1 MKTIGIIGGMSPES
15 TVVYYREINR
25 RINAALGDH
34 HSAKMVLFN
43 VQYQDIKRCHRAE
56 DWDAAGDLLAE
67 AGVSLK
73 RAGADFLVLATNTM
87 HLVAARITEATG
99 LPLLHI
105 AEVTADRL
113 VRDGV
118 RRVGLTGTRF
128 TMEHDFYR
136 RILTDRGLDVVVPEA
151 AERDAIHRI
160 INDEL
165 ISGVTTEASRGVFRE
180 IVGSLR
186 ARGCEGVILGCT
198 EIGLLIAPEDVVLPT
213 YDTALLHIEAA
224 ADLALRG

>member
-25 RINAALGDH
+25 RINAALGGH

-43 VQYQDIKRCHRAE
+43 VQYQDIKTFHHDENWA
-56 DWDAAGDLLAE
+56 AAGDLLAE
-67 AGVSLK
+67 AGLSLK

-87 HLVAARITEATG
+87 HLVASRITEATG

-105 AEVTADRL
+105 GEVTADRL

-118 RRVGLTGTRF
+118 RTVGLTGTRF
-128 TMEHDFYR
+128 TMERAFYR
-136 RILTDRGLDVVVPEA
+136 QILADRGLEVVVPEA

-165 ISGVTTEASRGVFRE
+165 ISGVVDASSRRVFQE
-180 IVGSLR
+180 IIRSLKG
-186 ARGCEGVILGCT
+186 RGCEAVILGCT
-198 EIGLLIAPEDVVLPT
+198 EIGLLISPADSDLTT
-213 YDTALLHIEAA
+213 YDTALLHIAAA
-224 ADLALRG
+224 ADHALR